1 MTTPADPE
9 TWVLIEAVAERM
21 RAVTIAAGYHT
32 DAGLDV
38 ITETINHKD
47 EPVAPQSTV
56 FVDGAIDIT
65 QETRKWTDVEVPIV
79 VQIRIPLSA
88 ERAQKMAH
96 GAAADIRRALNPSS
110 GQISPDEFKAAI
122 ESIDIV
128 PRPFGAAVIVVQ
140 AVLRASLRIAKTPA

>member
-9 TWVLIEAVAERM
+9 TWTLIEAVAERM
-21 RAVTIAAGYHT
+21 RAVKITDGYYT

-38 ITETINHKD
+38 ITETIGHKD
-47 EPVAPQSTV
+47 EPSAPQSTV
-56 FVDGAIDIT
+56 FMDGAISIT

-96 GAAADIRRALNPSS
+96 GAAADIRKALNPSS
-110 GQISPDEFKAAI
+110 GQISPDEFKAVI

-140 AVLRASLRIAKTPA
+140 AVLRASLRIYKPA

>member
-9 TWVLIEAVAERM
+9 TWTLIEAVAERL
-21 RAVTIAAGYHT
+21 RAITIADGYHT

-38 ITETINHKD
+38 ITETIDHKD
-47 EPVAPQSTV
+47 EPVAPQATV
-56 FVDGAIDIT
+56 FVDGAIDIVE
-65 QETRKWTDVEVPIV
+65 ETRKWTDIQVPIV

-96 GAAADIRRALNPSS
+96 GAAADIRAALNPKS
-110 GQISPDEFKAAI
+110 GRISADEFKADI

-140 AVLRASLRIAKTPA
+140 AVLRASLRIEKPA